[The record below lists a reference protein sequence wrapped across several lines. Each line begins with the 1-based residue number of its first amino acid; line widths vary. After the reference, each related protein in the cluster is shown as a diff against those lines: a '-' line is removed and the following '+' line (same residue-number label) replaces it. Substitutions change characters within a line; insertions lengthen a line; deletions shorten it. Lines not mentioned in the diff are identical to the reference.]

1 MRAHNESGADCWCE
15 PRIIVVYGESHIFH
29 TFVHHP
35 EEWSQFTRFRADGWP
50 LCPGCGE
57 DELWTPWTPPAD
69 AEATFDDYVANKFDD
84 YVANKL
90 RCLACRWE
98 SQ

>member
-15 PRIIVVYGESHIFH
+15 PRIIVVDDESHI
-29 TFVHHP
+29 FVHHP

-57 DELWTPWTPPAD
+57 DELWTPWTPTAGE
-69 AEATFDDYVANKFDD
+69 EAGLDD

-90 RCLACRWE
+90 RCYACRWE